1 MRLIVHVQHKMTH
14 SFSRKLISTAKLIYT
29 MYKASEFILIIL
41 QNFNHFLP
49 LSGISSHTH

>member
-14 SFSRKLISTAKLIYT
+14 SFSRKLISTAKLTYT
-29 MYKASEFILIIL
+29 MYKTSEFILIIL

>member
-14 SFSRKLISTAKLIYT
+14 SFSRKLILTYT